1 MTFKNDEINRQKFTE
16 TEIVTLKNIAQNALK
31 PQTIEEISEV
41 EINKNIENL
50 KEPTSIAKIDLK
62 EKLNNIKNLFS
73 NFEKVSIMKLKGL
86 MKLFLISFLISQSR
100 NAGNGLHR

>member
-16 TEIVTLKNIAQNALK
+16 TEIETLKNIAQNALK

-50 KEPTSIAKIDLK
+50 KEPTAIAKIDLK
-62 EKLNNIKNLFS
+62 KN
-73 NFEKVSIMKLKGL
+73 
-86 MKLFLISFLISQSR
+86 
-100 NAGNGLHR
+100 